1 MKVAFLPSKFVQIS
15 VFGSFLLFK
24 WSNSTSQLWDFYF
37 KSGFFF
43 LPMKQ
48 VLFKFELGA
57 ILLHITC
64 QIKRIFF
71 IHHKNI

>member
-15 VFGSFLLFK
+15 VCGSFLKFN

-43 LPMKQ
+43 LPREQ

-57 ILLHITC
+57 IPLHITC
-64 QIKRIFF
+64 
-71 IHHKNI
+71 